1 MATST
6 HDPVVAAERLL
17 AALAELR
24 RCTLRTEESIR
35 GALNQTQEGK
45 ELAAVVS
52 ALGPADLRKAM
63 NDSLKGVEEARHEMR
78 RLVFATALDQGT
90 SIGELGR
97 MFGFSRQL
105 AARYAKEARLQA

>member
-17 AALAELR
+17 EALAELR
-24 RCTLRTEESIR
+24 RCTLLTEASIR
-35 GALNQTQEGK
+35 GGLEQSEQGK
-45 ELAAVVS
+45 ELAAVIF

-78 RLVFATALDQGT
+78 RIVFATALKEGT

-97 MFGFSRQL
+97 VFGFSRQL
-105 AARYAKEARLQA
+105 AARYAKEARLRA